1 MIDVARNK
9 ARVKTCYIMIGLT
22 IIACFAVIVSAKRV
36 SASLKEIPSGGGQ
49 GLRCRGRPLAC
60 LLEAQGSVYPYRVGL
75 RNKTSY
81 TKCYRPVLNSET
93 LL

>member
-36 SASLKEIPSGGGQ
+36 SASLKSIPSGGGR
-49 GLRCRGRPLAC
+49 GKRPRGRPLVY
-60 LLEAQGSVYPYRVGL
+60 LLEVQGSV
-75 RNKTSY
+75 
-81 TKCYRPVLNSET
+81 
-93 LL
+93 